1 MAQAQ
6 LASGLAQSCFQTG
19 AELLH
24 RAMQVPQPQWLL
36 HHRQHRDPVQGCGA
50 IGRLLGIQP
59 ELQIQKP
66 PQPLVPRAAAATEP
80 QQVGHRGTTEQA
92 AEHSAGPNGLQQLAE
107 IPAVARRQHRLPRGE
122 GPVAAVQALA
132 ELPEAL
138 TTGELLLTFLAPALR
153 ISPNPNR
160 RLPIGEIHDTARI
173 QGRGAWQRYVQFS
186 KQALVAAALLKAS
199 DLGGAGIKGV
209 GTASKGASAA
219 TALVVG
225 LQQHHAAALTGQQRC
240 PC

>member
-1 MAQAQ
+1 M
-6 LASGLAQSCFQTG
+6 LFRS
-19 AELLH
+19 
-24 RAMQVPQPQWLL
+24 
-36 HHRQHRDPVQGCGA
+36 
-50 IGRLLGIQP
+50 
-59 ELQIQKP
+59 
-66 PQPLVPRAAAATEP
+66 
-80 QQVGHRGTTEQA
+80 
-92 AEHSAGPNGLQQLAE
+92 
-107 IPAVARRQHRLPRGE
+107 PRGE

-160 RLPIGEIHDTARI
+160 RLPIGEIHNTARI
-173 QGRGAWQRYVQFS
+173 EGRGAWQRYVQFS

-199 DLGGAGIKGV
+199 DLGGASIKGV
-209 GTASKGASAA
+209 GTAPKGASAA

-225 LQQHHAAALTGQQRC
+225 LQQHHAAPLTGQQRC